1 MTANRTFLGSV
12 HSNQPE
18 QFEAPAGATLTPGM
32 LAIASGGGLIPHG
45 TAGAGGFVYVT
56 KELTANF
63 APGGGVN
70 EDYAA
75 GDTAQAYIPTSGDMY
90 RMLVATGQTVLRDSP
105 LVSNGAGL
113 LRVLDPAA
121 VTPEVAVCYA
131 DESVTTSA
139 TTPVRVKF
147 K

>member
-1 MTANRTFLGSV
+1 MTANRTFLGSA
-12 HSNQPE
+12 HRNQPE

-32 LAIASGGGLIPHG
+32 LAQVTDGDLVPHG
-45 TAGAGGFVYVT
+45 TAGAGGFVYVA

-70 EDYAA
+70 EDYAE

-90 RMLVATGQTVLRDSP
+90 RMLVATAQEVTVDTP
-105 LVSNGAGL
+105 LESNGAGL
-113 LRVLDPAA
+113 LVVQD
-121 VTPEVAVCYA
+121 TGDAVCFA
-131 DESVTTSA
+131 DEDVGTTDG
-139 TTPVRVKF
+139 TTAVRVKF